1 MKTRALGWIAL
12 TLVMFCWR
20 VPVAEALTFST
31 EAEFLQAVV
40 SPTTVSFDLFSVGFH
55 PLSTLQLG
63 DVSVTLTNS
72 GTAPIF
78 GPGPFGFTTNFLS
91 VDVQD
96 GNNNVVISFP
106 AGTKAAGIKLASVFP
121 VTVTA
126 TYVAAAAETVTFSG
140 SQVSFLGFADPS
152 GLQSITLS
160 SPFTPSLTPIVN
172 VGDITY
178 ASQLFASVIEVPT
191 LSEVGLLLLAL
202 GLLLAG
208 WRTLRRAQEER
219 RCL

>member
-1 MKTRALGWIAL
+1 MKTRALGWVAL
-12 TLVMFCWR
+12 TLATFCWR
-20 VPVAEALTFST
+20 VPAAEALTFST
-31 EAEFLQAVV
+31 EAEFQQAVV

-55 PLSTLQLG
+55 PPTLQLG
-63 DVSVTLTNS
+63 DVSVTSTNAGAS
-72 GTAPIF
+72 PIF

-91 VDVQD
+91 AGVQD
-96 GNNNVVISFP
+96 GDNNVVISFP
-106 AGTKAAGIKLASVFP
+106 AGTKAAGIKLVSVFP

-140 SQVSFLGFADPS
+140 SQVAFLGFADPS
-152 GLQSITLS
+152 GLQSITIS

-191 LSEVGLLLLAL
+191 LSEVAFLLLAL
-202 GLLLAG
+202 ALLLAG
-208 WRTLRRAQEER
+208 WRTLKRDVA
-219 RCL
+219 